1 MDQTRAGG
9 HETGLESLDGLQS
22 AELGQSGGL
31 LDVLAG
37 DLAGGGLL
45 EGIHDVLAGGTNLL
59 SLAGEGDGEQTS
71 VGVGDVLGRHLELVE
86 ALGGLGQER
95 ETGSP
100 LDGRL
105 AAQEGSKD
113 GSLGL
118 ETGGAKGAGAGESDH
133 DGVADL
139 GGDTLLTTEVL
150 AGSGGLDLV
159 LAGGAAGGEALE
171 ELAHPLVDIGGVG
184 TGGNESNVGLGVGIL
199 GELSQ
204 GVGREVLLVGRV
216 GGGGDGR
223 AQATV
228 ESDTVSSIESNVL
241 GVGESGLLVILEE
254 VADNLLQLVV

>member
-1 MDQTRAGG
+1 MDQARAGG
-9 HETGLESLDGLQS
+9 LEAGLESLDGLQG
-22 AELGQSGGL
+22 AELGQSSGL

-59 SLAGEGDGEQTS
+59 GLAGEGDGEQTS
-71 VGVGDVLGRHLELVE
+71 VGVGKVLGRHLELVE

-118 ETGGAKGAGAGESDH
+118 VAGGAEGAGTGEGDH
-133 DGVADL
+133 DGVANL
-139 GGDTLLTTEVL
+139 GGDALLTTEVL
-150 AGSGGLDLV
+150 AGRGGLHLV
-159 LAGGAAGGEALE
+159 LAGGGAGGEVLE

-184 TGGNESNVGLGVGIL
+184 AGGNESNVGLGVGIL

-204 GVGREVLLVGRV
+204 GIGREILLVGRV

-228 ESDTVSSIESNVL
+228 ESDTVSGIKSDVL
-241 GVGESGLLVILEE
+241 GVGESGLLVVLEE